1 MDVTVPRPA
10 PRLALRSRPP
20 EQLLLP
26 DVHLFDPACGLDRR
40 GSLLVRGGVIVAIGK
55 SGGLVADA
63 PDATVLAHLAGCHV
77 FPGFVDMHAHLRT
90 PGQEYK
96 EDLASAARA
105 AAAGGFVL
113 VAGMAN
119 TDPPVDAGPLAAWV
133 LDQADEVADVAVAQV
148 GAVSHGLRGE
158 ALSELWELADAG
170 VVAFSDDGRAL
181 RDLDLLL
188 TALRY
193 AGSIG
198 RPLLLH
204 LEDASLAADGV
215 MHEGAWSARLGL
227 RGIPTAAESGP
238 LARDL
243 EVLRAVVEER
253 ARRSPTPG
261 TASRVPL
268 LHLQHLSTAASV
280 RLLRDAKAAGLPVT
294 AEVTPHHLLLGDD
307 LVSGFDQSLK
317 VNPPLRAAEDRAA
330 LLAALVEGV
339 IDCVATDHAPHAP
352 HEKEVPFED
361 APFGSVGLETA
372 FPALYGGLVET
383 GSLTLARLVEALSTA
398 PCRILGVEAPRL
410 EVGSAADICAVDLEE
425 SWEVTTSDLYGKSR
439 NSAFL
444 GRRVRGRVAMTM
456 VKGARRFERTRKAR
470 DGGHARA

>member
-1 MDVTVPRPA
+1 MDATVHRPA

-20 EQLLLP
+20 EHLLLP

-40 GSLLVRGGVIVAIGK
+40 GSLLVRDGVIAAIGET
-55 SGGLVADA
+55 GGLLADA
-63 PDATVLAHLAGCHV
+63 PEAVVLSHLGGCHV

-96 EDLASAARA
+96 EDLASASCA
-105 AAAGGFVL
+105 AAAGGYVL

-119 TDPPVDAGPLAAWV
+119 TDPPVDGGPLASWV
-133 LDQADEVADVAVAQV
+133 LDQADQVADVMLAQV
-148 GAVSHGLRGE
+148 GAVSHDLRGE
-158 ALSELWELADAG
+158 VLSEFWELADAG

-198 RPLLLH
+198 RPVLLH
-204 LEDASLAADGV
+204 LEDESLASDGM

-227 RGIPTAAESGP
+227 RGIPGAAESGP

-253 ARRSPTPG
+253 ALRSPALETG
-261 TASRVPL
+261 GGVPL

-280 RLLRDAKAAGLPVT
+280 RLLRAARAARLPVT

-307 LVSGFDQSLK
+307 LVAGFDQSLK
-317 VNPPLRAAEDRAA
+317 INPPLRAEEDRAA

-361 APFGSVGLETA
+361 APFGSIGLETA
-372 FPALYGGLVET
+372 FPALYGGLVEM
-383 GSLTLARLVEALSTA
+383 GSLSLSRLVDALSAA
-398 PCRILGVEAPRL
+398 PCRVLGVAAPSL
-410 EVGSAADICAVDLEE
+410 EVGSAADLCAVDLAEE
-425 SWEVTTSDLYGKSR
+425 WEVTTADLHGKSR

-444 GRRVRGRVAMTM
+444 GRRVRGRVVMTM
-456 VKGARRFERTRKAR
+456 VKGARRFERAAEAGN
-470 DGGHARA
+470 DAHAGV